1 MLAEAAKFR
10 ETKEK
15 ENPPT
20 MSSKNISSS
29 NNDVAMSKNNTRK
42 SLSAANE
49 NAKGNLNESNQSSH
63 SNIHENN
70 HSVNGIEG
78 IEGLRELSS
87 QQ

>member
-20 MSSKNISSS
+20 MSSKNIVNS
-29 NNDVAMSKNNTRK
+29 NNDIAIISKNNTRK

-63 SNIHENN
+63 SNIHEIN
-70 HSVNGIEG
+70 HSVDGIEG
-78 IEGLRELSS
+78 IEGLKELS
-87 QQ
+87 